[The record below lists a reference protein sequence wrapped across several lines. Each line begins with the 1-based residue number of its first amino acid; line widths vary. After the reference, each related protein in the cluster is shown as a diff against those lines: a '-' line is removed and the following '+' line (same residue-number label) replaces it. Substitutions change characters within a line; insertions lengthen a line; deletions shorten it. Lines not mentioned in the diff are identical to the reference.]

1 MTDSTLTRSQIL
13 VDKIKQKIHN
23 PSAPH
28 YVSVSD
34 SVLTFLIEEMSYVD
48 NDGKR
53 VIAVDDINNLR
64 EELWW
69 PEIQKILTSR
79 NLK

>member
-13 VDKIKQKIHN
+13 VNKIKQKIHN
-23 PSAPH
+23 PGSSH
-28 YVSVSD
+28 YESVSD

-53 VIAVDDINNLR
+53 VIAVEDIDNLR

-69 PEIQKILTSR
+69 PVIQKTLTS
-79 NLK
+79 

>member
-1 MTDSTLTRSQIL
+1 MTDSTQTLPQIL
-13 VDKIKQKIHN
+13 VDKIKQKLHE
-23 PSAPH
+23 PSGSH
-28 YVSVSD
+28 SIID

-69 PEIQKILTSR
+69 PEIQKTLTS
-79 NLK
+79 

>member
-1 MTDSTLTRSQIL
+1 MADSTLTRSQIL

-23 PSAPH
+23 PRGSH
-28 YVSVSD
+28 YESVSD
-34 SVLTFLIEEMSYVD
+34 SVLTFLIDEMSYVD

-53 VIAVDDINNLR
+53 VIAVDDIDNLR

-69 PEIQKILTSR
+69 PEIQKTLTS
-79 NLK
+79 